1 MKWYKLYKHLF
12 CKGAIQKVRHSRRR
26 GEVSLKKCLTGGGGI
41 VKKVMSLSLSQ
52 NVSAYIFLQINFY
65 SYMSHHGTI
74 ITTKTT
80 CKKVPSYVSNS
91 VSACR
96 RQIVNKHFRILEQLQ
111 NIAWSMQVSFHESPD
126 RVSWLGKWNDV
137 SASLFSLVF

>member
-1 MKWYKLYKHLF
+1 MSVIFRRKFRNDINYINIYF
-12 CKGAIQKVRHSRRR
+12 AKGQFKKYVTQEE
-26 GEVSLKKCLTGGGGI
+26 GERVSLIKCLTGGGGI

-65 SYMSHHGTI
+65 SYVSHHGTI

-96 RQIVNKHFRILEQLQ
+96 RQIVNKHFRILPHMDNCTILLDL
-111 NIAWSMQVSFHESPD
+111 S
-126 RVSWLGKWNDV
+126 K
-137 SASLFSLVF
+137 